1 MHAVLVTVS
10 MPPDRVEEGV
20 AQLRANVVPLVKQ
33 VPGVVGGYWTSA
45 AQDGQG
51 RSVLLFEN
59 EESARAAA
67 ASIPNTPRPD
77 FVRIDKVDVR
87 EVVEHF

>member
-1 MHAVLVTVS
+1 MHAVLVNVS
-10 MPPDRVEEGV
+10 MPPDRAGEGV
-20 AQLRANVVPLVKQ
+20 EHLRANVVPAVKQ
-33 VPGVVGGYWTSA
+33 APGVVGGYWVSA
-45 AQDGQG
+45 AEDGKG

-67 ASIPNTPRPD
+67 DFLPNAPRPD

-87 EVVEHF
+87 EVVAHF